1 MPEAMR
7 LLYSSSNGDRWDLV
21 RDDAD
26 GAGRVFVRHTPNAA
40 SGGQVGEFEIGE
52 FLIRGLH
59 GPEHLALLRLI
70 GGLVE
75 AAPGAEPPAQ
85 P

>member
-1 MPEAMR
+1 MAEARR
-7 LLYSSSNGDRWDLV
+7 LLYSGPNGDRWDLI

-26 GAGRVFVRHTPNAA
+26 GAERVFVRHTPNPE
-40 SGGQVGEFEIGE
+40 SGGLMGEFEIAE

-75 AAPGAEPPAQ
+75 AGAGSEPPAQ

>member
-1 MPEAMR
+1 MAEATR
-7 LLYSSSNGDRWDLV
+7 LLHGGPDGGRWELV
-21 RDDAD
+21 RDDA
-26 GAGRVFVRHTPNAA
+26 AGRVFVRHTPDPA
-40 SGGQVGEFEIGE
+40 SGGPVGEFEIGE

-70 GGLVE
+70 GGLVGT
-75 AAPGAEPPAQ
+75 GAGSGPPAR

>member
-1 MPEAMR
+1 MSEAARR
-7 LLYSSSNGDRWDLV
+7 LHDGPDGGRWDLV
-21 RDDAD
+21 RDDA
-26 GAGRVFVRHTPNAA
+26 AGRVFVRHTPDPA
-40 SGGQVGEFEIGE
+40 SGAAVGEFEIGE

-70 GGLVE
+70 GGLVGSE
-75 AAPGAEPPAQ
+75 PGAGPPAR